1 MTCVQNGQTVLD
13 KKILLTSADEES
25 LKIAFKAARIISNY
39 SIDIENNMIICSA
52 YKNLRQLLNFRIIS
66 EFV

>member
-39 SIDIENNMIICSA
+39 SIDIENNMIIYSA
-52 YKNLRQLLNFRIIS
+52 YKNLR
-66 EFV
+66 